1 MYETIIFEKN
11 DKIGT
16 ISINRTDAMNALNS
30 QFFSDL
36 YSLLNKLDND
46 DEIRVIILTGRGEK
60 AFAAGSDIKEM
71 ENLSP
76 HDARSFALIAGKAVN
91 KIETVNK
98 PVIGAIN
105 GYALGG
111 GCELALACDFRIASE
126 KAVFGQPEINLGLI
140 PGSGGIQR
148 LSRLIG
154 LLRSKEM
161 VFTGEVI
168 NADTAHNYGLLN
180 KVVPHESLMEE
191 ANKMALKMADKSGI
205 MLGLIKSSFNAGRN
219 MDLSSALTFEI
230 QCFAE
235 CFATEDKKEG
245 FSAFSEKRAPN
256 FKDK

>member
-1 MYETIIFEKN
+1 MYETIYFEKN

-16 ISINRTDAMNALNS
+16 IFINRPDAMNALNS
-30 QFFSDL
+30 QFFADL
-36 YSLLNKLDND
+36 YSLLNELDD
-46 DEIRVIILTGRGEK
+46 DDGIRVIILTGYGDK

-76 HDARSFALIAGKAVN
+76 QEARFFAHLAGKAIN

-98 PVIGAIN
+98 PVIGVIN

-111 GCELALACDFRIASE
+111 GCELALACDLRIASE

-154 LLRSKEM
+154 LLRAKEM
-161 VFTGEVI
+161 VFSGELI
-168 NADTAHNYGLLN
+168 NAETAFSYGLLN
-180 KVVPHESLMEE
+180 SVVSHESLMDE
-191 ANKMALKMADKSGI
+191 AYKMALKMSKKSGI
-205 MLGLIKSSFNAGRN
+205 MLGLVKSAFNAGRN

-235 CFATEDKKEG
+235 CFSTVDRKEG
-245 FSAFSEKRAPN
+245 FTAFSEKRKPTFN
-256 FKDK
+256 DK